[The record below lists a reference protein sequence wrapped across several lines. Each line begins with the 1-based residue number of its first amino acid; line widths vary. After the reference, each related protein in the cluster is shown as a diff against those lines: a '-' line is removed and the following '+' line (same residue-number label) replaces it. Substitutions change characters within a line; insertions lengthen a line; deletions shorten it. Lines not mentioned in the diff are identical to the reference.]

1 VAAPEIRPAAY
12 TLPITAAAAAPEIG
26 GSGNLFSNMGLAGA
40 AGGAVGSTAS
50 LGRGGEQRVRTTNV
64 KNPNPNPPR
73 RPPSDAVTEIATELQ
88 ELATRAQSLLAKLA
102 DSGLM
107 TTDEVIAQKRRF
119 LG

>member
-1 VAAPEIRPAAY
+1 MAA
-12 TLPITAAAAAPEIG
+12 G
-26 GSGNLFSNMGLAGA
+26 SSGNLFSNMGLAGA

-50 LGRGGEQRVRTTNV
+50 VGRGGNQRVRVTPRE
-64 KNPNPNPPR
+64 KPKPPQ
-73 RPPSDAVTEIATELQ
+73 RPPDEAVTEIATELR

-107 TTDEVIAQKRRF
+107 TAEEVTQQKRRF